1 MKTILFPT
9 DFSKNAYHASL
20 YAGMLAKL
28 YNSNLVFLHVHH
40 IPMFPES
47 NDPADVS
54 NTIATNEKMA
64 KEQLE
69 AFVMKFSDEQD
80 ILIERI
86 SQRVEYGFINTK
98 IVETANAIKADAIV
112 MGTKGATDLI
122 DKWMGT
128 NAQEV
133 MNEADCPVFTIPK
146 NVHFDAPKSIL
157 YAADFKEDETAAT
170 QKLLDIAK
178 PLGAE
183 CKVIHIHE
191 PFEPNIGHIFDETIK
206 ELQAKFS
213 HENISFKDL
222 HRDDIIEGLETYIK
236 AHNPDILALAIHE
249 KSFLSKIFGTSITQH
264 FIQEAKLPILTFRK

>member
-122 DKWMGT
+122 DKWIGT
-128 NAQEV
+128 NAQKV

-146 NVHFDAPKSIL
+146 NVP
-157 YAADFKEDETAAT
+157 
-170 QKLLDIAK
+170 
-178 PLGAE
+178 
-183 CKVIHIHE
+183 
-191 PFEPNIGHIFDETIK
+191 FDEG
-206 ELQAKFS
+206 
-213 HENISFKDL
+213 
-222 HRDDIIEGLETYIK
+222 RDR
-236 AHNPDILALAIHE
+236 
-249 KSFLSKIFGTSITQH
+249 KSVV
-264 FIQEAKLPILTFRK
+264 